1 MCLLG
6 LGAAQGALNVAVAV
20 AAPQLESLLA
30 LPKSK
35 HFASCQFSIACKR
48 TEGKQCVQRQQ
59 EQQQQQQQRWEI
71 GKMEKTFPR
80 NTRTAIRFRTRIR
93 NRIRIRFHFNFTW
106 RLLSFWIYI

>member
-6 LGAAQGALNVAVAV
+6 LCAAQGSMGV
-20 AAPQLESLLA
+20 AAPQMGSLLA
-30 LPKSK
+30 LAKSK

-48 TEGKQCVQRQQ
+48 TGAKQCVQQNNNKDG
-59 EQQQQQQQRWEI
+59 EM

-80 NTRTAIRFRTRIR
+80 RTRIR
-93 NRIRIRFHFNFTW
+93 FGTRIRIRIRFHFNFTW